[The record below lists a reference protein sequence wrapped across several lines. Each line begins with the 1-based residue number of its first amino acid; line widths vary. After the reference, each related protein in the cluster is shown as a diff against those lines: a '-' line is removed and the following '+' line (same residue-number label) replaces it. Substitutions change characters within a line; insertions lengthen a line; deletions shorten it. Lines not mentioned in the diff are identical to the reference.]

1 MALYSVATR
10 RFFFY
15 SVLDGIKESKLIQI
29 DTSSFKQMQQFYVQE
44 LLIQKLS
51 LERNVLIIC
60 IPLFAVCAKK
70 HKLRAEMNV
79 VKFVAFAFCLLEK
92 FDFSLLIESN
102 DPLGKIW
109 WNIKQNLLTK
119 LPYLPKRLIECIL
132 LGIRKSTY
140 DMSA

>member
-1 MALYSVATR
+1 MPLYSVASR

-51 LERNVLIIC
+51 LKRNVLIIC

-79 VKFVAFAFCLLEK
+79 VKFVAFAVCLLEK
-92 FDFSLLIESN
+92 FHFSLLIESN
-102 DPLGKIW
+102 DPLGKI
-109 WNIKQNLLTK
+109 
-119 LPYLPKRLIECIL
+119 
-132 LGIRKSTY
+132 
-140 DMSA
+140 